1 MVQRYTHPS
10 LSYLSQQANNIVKE
24 KNDTFVT
31 KSGCDKKSSHFVT
44 INGLLIKKD
53 KAQKWKNLIVFNKL
67 SGSNDGASTRVR
79 TRDTRIFNTNHH
91 SKALK
96 ICDF

>member
-1 MVQRYTHPS
+1 
-10 LSYLSQQANNIVKE
+10 
-24 KNDTFVT
+24 
-31 KSGCDKKSSHFVT
+31 VT

-67 SGSNDGASTRVR
+67 SGSNDGASTRDR
-79 TRDTRIFNTNHH
+79 TRDTRIFNANHH

-96 ICDF
+96 ICNF